1 MIPHPDE
8 VYGAQNPRSA
18 GSVRNEAAM
27 YFGTAEE
34 AGEKHRKT
42 FLQGLKPIGFRNLTP
57 GLKPRPP
64 KEKTFSAS
72 CETVP

>member
-1 MIPHPDE
+1 
-8 VYGAQNPRSA
+8 
-18 GSVRNEAAM
+18 M